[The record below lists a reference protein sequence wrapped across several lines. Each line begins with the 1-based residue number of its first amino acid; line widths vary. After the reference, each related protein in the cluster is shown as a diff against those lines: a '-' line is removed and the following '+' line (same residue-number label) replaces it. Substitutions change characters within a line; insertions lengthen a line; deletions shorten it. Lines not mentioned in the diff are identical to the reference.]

1 MSSERLIFNGING
14 ATGSY
19 LLPPMTPAEL
29 GAIIRGEERDQAQA
43 RELRRWYQYLT
54 QSHLGPKEGIDPK
67 DIAQTG
73 WGVLFAFQNQD
84 KVPAFKEALKELL
97 DLRKEQAGE
106 YYREYTGP
114 DAYRPGES
122 KSDFLARHGIG
133 PGPADPEKV
142 PYYLLIVGDPET
154 IPYRFQYQLDV
165 QYAVGRIHFDT
176 IDEYARYARSV
187 VEAETGKVALPRR
200 ATFFGVQNEG
210 DLATQLSARELVRP
224 LADAIAQDQPGWAV
238 QTMVGEAKATKA
250 NLGRLL
256 GGDQTPTLLFTASHG
271 MGFPLG
277 DKRQLP
283 HQGALLCQDWPGPIG
298 DGGPIS
304 EDLYFSGDDVTA
316 DARLLGLLAFHFA
329 CYGAGTPR
337 MDDFAHQALKEPVAI
352 APHAFVSRLPQKLLG
367 HPKGG
372 ALAVVGHVERA
383 WGYSFMWEKAGRQL
397 AVFESTMK
405 RLMEGHPVG
414 SAVEYFNERYAEL
427 STDLSMELEDI
438 EFGKVPDDLALAGMW
453 TANNDA
459 RSYVIVGDPAVRLP
473 VGGGQATQAERPVI
487 AAASVMTPPSQ
498 AEEPAPAAGPSVEGA
513 SSAPTKFDLVFEGG
527 GAKGMAFVGAMQ
539 EFEARGHTYDRL
551 LGTSAGAITAALLA
565 AEYTVDEMMA
575 ALSEKEDGKP
585 VFVGFMGTP
594 AEFSAEE
601 IEDSATL
608 ALLRN
613 VDVPFLPNFIE
624 NGLDSALARS
634 LLGNI
639 KYRNFFSF
647 IERGGWYSADKFV
660 EWMKRKLDEGTFR
673 GQPRR
678 FSEMTFGEFH
688 ETTGRHLSL
697 VAADTSGG
705 QLLVLNHTTAPDLPL
720 VWAVRMSMSIP
731 MVWPEVKWRN
741 EWGRYRDRR
750 MADRLI
756 VDGGLLSNFPLELFL
771 SRAAHITAVMGDKL
785 NDNVL
790 GLLIDEATMVPAAPS
805 QAAFAIN
812 VGELQIVQRIRRLM
826 DTAIGAHDKMVMDA
840 FEKLVV
846 RLPAGGYGTTE
857 FDMSDARRQALVDA
871 GRQAMRVYLDGFE
884 QRPRDVSFAPGAGVA
899 HAVDLAAYADGIAT
913 KILGR

>member
-1 MSSERLIFNGING
+1 
-14 ATGSY
+14 
-19 LLPPMTPAEL
+19 
-29 GAIIRGEERDQAQA
+29 
-43 RELRRWYQYLT
+43 
-54 QSHLGPKEGIDPK
+54 
-67 DIAQTG
+67 
-73 WGVLFAFQNQD
+73 
-84 KVPAFKEALKELL
+84 
-97 DLRKEQAGE
+97 
-106 YYREYTGP
+106 
-114 DAYRPGES
+114 
-122 KSDFLARHGIG
+122 
-133 PGPADPEKV
+133 
-142 PYYLLIVGDPET
+142 
-154 IPYRFQYQLDV
+154 
-165 QYAVGRIHFDT
+165 
-176 IDEYARYARSV
+176 
-187 VEAETGKVALPRR
+187 
-200 ATFFGVQNEG
+200 
-210 DLATQLSARELVRP
+210 
-224 LADAIAQDQPGWAV
+224 
-238 QTMVGEAKATKA
+238 
-250 NLGRLL
+250 
-256 GGDQTPTLLFTASHG
+256 
-271 MGFPLG
+271 
-277 DKRQLP
+277 
-283 HQGALLCQDWPGPIG
+283 
-298 DGGPIS
+298 
-304 EDLYFSGDDVTA
+304 
-316 DARLLGLLAFHFA
+316 
-329 CYGAGTPR
+329 
-337 MDDFAHQALKEPVAI
+337 
-352 APHAFVSRLPQKLLG
+352 
-367 HPKGG
+367 
-372 ALAVVGHVERA
+372 
-383 WGYSFMWEKAGRQL
+383 
-397 AVFESTMK
+397 
-405 RLMEGHPVG
+405 
-414 SAVEYFNERYAEL
+414 
-427 STDLSMELEDI
+427 
-438 EFGKVPDDLALAGMW
+438 
-453 TANNDA
+453 
-459 RSYVIVGDPAVRLP
+459 
-473 VGGGQATQAERPVI
+473 
-487 AAASVMTPPSQ
+487 
-498 AEEPAPAAGPSVEGA
+498 
-513 SSAPTKFDLVFEGG
+513 
-527 GAKGMAFVGAMQ
+527 
-539 EFEARGHTYDRL
+539 
-551 LGTSAGAITAALLA
+551 
-565 AEYTVDEMMA
+565 MA